1 MNKTVKYILWILAV
15 ILGIMLS
22 SCKSEEPISKNKN
35 ELITIHVGMPAESE
49 TRVVF
54 DDGKL
59 KLTWE
64 EGDKLVVIGVDN
76 NDKEV
81 GKAQE
86 YELISGFGTASGTF
100 QGKPIPGAD
109 YYRVF
114 YKTDYD
120 ISLKRQKQLYNNLYN
135 NSTEHMKRFLAFG
148 NEKVEDLTVP
158 FKLQLTLS
166 IMKIVMTNIP
176 QMDELAHLQWLSI
189 EDDDNQFLFEMDFDN
204 IALSSSKNAFTAY
217 FCFYPS
223 ADKDIKKGSKVQ
235 VMLEGISRGSKKK
248 YVSQIESSNGKDYI
262 SGRRYTLKLSEW
274 KEE

>member
-1 MNKTVKYILWILAV
+1 
-15 ILGIMLS
+15 
-22 SCKSEEPISKNKN
+22 
-35 ELITIHVGMPAESE
+35 
-49 TRVVF
+49 
-54 DDGKL
+54 
-59 KLTWE
+59 
-64 EGDKLVVIGVDN
+64 
-76 NDKEV
+76 
-81 GKAQE
+81 
-86 YELISGFGTASGTF
+86 
-100 QGKPIPGAD
+100 
-109 YYRVF
+109 
-114 YKTDYD
+114 
-120 ISLKRQKQLYNNLYN
+120 
-135 NSTEHMKRFLAFG
+135 MKRFLAFG